1 MSMVAVGP
9 VAAAGADRVRA
20 LAPALLGWRAGRRV
34 IDVGPLEELPLG
46 QGRAFVFERRR
57 IAIFRQRDGRLFA
70 TDDRCPH
77 RGGPLSDGL
86 LGEGRVLCPLHGFAF
101 DLATGCGPAHRAVVH
116 EVHVEA
122 GRVVVLISEAA

>member
-1 MSMVAVGP
+1 MSMVAVVP
-9 VAAAGADRVRA
+9 VASPGRDRA
-20 LAPALLGWRAGRRV
+20 LVPALLGWRAGRRV
-34 IDVGPLEELPLG
+34 IDVGPLEALPLG
-46 QGRAFVFERRR
+46 QGRAFVLERRR
-57 IAIFRQRDGRLFA
+57 IAVFRQRDGRLFA
-70 TDDRCPH
+70 ADDRCPH

-86 LGEGRVLCPLHGFAF
+86 LGAGRVICPLHGFAF